1 MPADANDELKWIYSL
16 VESHFPIYES
26 KVDAN
31 SIRLYVNP
39 KDRST
44 VSAEFSEIQKELK
57 DKGFMAAFD
66 YTGGEYILLIFRS
79 RVQQQ
84 TAKKNTLLNKLL
96 LILTFATTTVAGM
109 VLWSGYDTSS
119 GMWTLHTA
127 LMGAVTF
134 AVPLMAIL
142 GIHELGHYF
151 AAKRHGIS
159 ASLPYFIPSI
169 PPFGTF
175 GAFISL
181 REPMPN
187 RKTFVDIGA
196 AGPICGFLV
205 TIPVALLGLYLT
217 GQGGI
222 VAGDITAGAVYITIQ
237 PIYEL
242 MTYLFPSIDGL
253 VMHPTAFAAW
263 VGFFVTAIN
272 LLPVGQL
279 DGGHIARGLFG
290 DKAKYL
296 GYAAFL
302 VLIACAL
309 LYDGWFLFALL
320 IILLGITH
328 PAPLDNTSKIDNKT
342 KAFGAITLLLILIT
356 FVPQPLHIA
365 EADYSFNV
373 ENIQYPENSI
383 IFELVNTGNTG
394 YDVEISLAEK
404 VEYKMWA
411 DGEAFEGKVHLDSG
425 SSKEIKIEV
434 YSDNPDLTSAT
445 AYLRSP
451 GDEDIQTFSLTS

>member
-1 MPADANDELKWIYSL
+1 MSADANEEIKWIYSL
-16 VESHFPIYES
+16 VEKHFPIYES

-31 SIRLYVNP
+31 SITLYVNP

-57 DKGFMAAFD
+57 NKGFIAAFD
-66 YTGGEYILLIFRS
+66 YTRGEYILLVLRGPAP
-79 RVQQQ
+79 QQKS
-84 TAKKNTLLNKLL
+84 KKKTLLNKVLL
-96 LILTFATTTVAGM
+96 VLTFITTTIAGM
-109 VLWSGYDTSS
+109 VLWSGYDSSS
-119 GMWTLHTA
+119 GMWTLQTA

-142 GIHELGHYF
+142 GIHELGHYY

-181 REPMPN
+181 REPMPD
-187 RKTFVDIGA
+187 RKTLVDIGA
-196 AGPICGFLV
+196 AGPMCGFLV
-205 TIPVALLGLYLT
+205 TIPVAILGLYLT
-217 GQGGI
+217 GQGGV
-222 VAGDITAGAVYITIQ
+222 VAGDISAGAAYVTIQ
-237 PIYEL
+237 PIYNL
-242 MTYLFPSIDGL
+242 MAYFFPSVDGL

-302 VLIACAL
+302 VLFICAL
-309 LYDGWFLFALL
+309 LYDGWLLFALL
-320 IILLGITH
+320 VILLGITH
-328 PAPLDNTSKIDNKT
+328 PAPLDNMSKIDNKT

-356 FVPQPLHIA
+356 FVPEPLHVA

-373 ENIQYPENSI
+373 ENVQYPENSI
-383 IFELVNTGNTG
+383 VFELVNTGNTG
-394 YDVEISLAEK
+394 YDVEISLSEK
-404 VEYKMWA
+404 VEYKIWA
-411 DGEAFEGKVHLDSG
+411 DGIEVDGKLHIDRE
-425 SSKEIKIEV
+425 SSKEIRVEAYPDDPEIKKVTV
-434 YSDNPDLTSAT
+434 YLH
-445 AYLRSP
+445 SP
-451 GDEDIQTFSLTS
+451 GDEDIQIFNLAS